1 MKIVVG
7 AYSLLSVLEGF
18 KLPVTNRGERV
29 VEDRELTIQ
38 YIYNLYY
45 WMPNVGSL
53 GSIATTLMEKHIG
66 FSSAYLLDLCAVIL
80 CVFIV
85 QVAKS
90 RFVHPPVQG
99 SKLPRAARCLWYA
112 VRGGFKLNAALP
124 QYQQETHGRVVRWDK
139 ELLQSCGMPCQLL
152 KSGAIGWP
160 IFWVC
165 MGEGAQV
172 SISQA
177 GQVETHGIPND
188 LIKSANPIAYVIFGP
203 IVQKQLYPF
212 LQKRR
217 IAFHAVD
224 RIPLGFVIMSVA
236 MAYSAVVQA
245 FIYRTGPCYS
255 HPLACGASDS
265 GQVPNRTHVLWQ
277 LPHLHHHCTSGS
289 VLLAHGL

>member
-1 MKIVVG
+1 
-7 AYSLLSVLEGF
+7 
-18 KLPVTNRGERV
+18 
-29 VEDRELTIQ
+29 
-38 YIYNLYY
+38 
-45 WMPNVGSL
+45 
-53 GSIATTLMEKHIG
+53 
-66 FSSAYLLDLCAVIL
+66 
-80 CVFIV
+80 
-85 QVAKS
+85 
-90 RFVHPPVQG
+90 
-99 SKLPRAARCLWYA
+99 
-112 VRGGFKLNAALP
+112 
-124 QYQQETHGRVVRWDK
+124 
-139 ELLQSCGMPCQLL
+139 
-152 KSGAIGWP
+152 
-160 IFWVC
+160 